1 MKNKYNIKLEDVITF
16 QNYFH
21 ALKECNKTVNYKYS
35 VQEYDCNCV
44 SNITDTINS
53 IKQGNI
59 PNVKNINP
67 VVIFER
73 GKQRIITPIDISD
86 RITQKVLCDKV
97 LIPSICP
104 HLIYDNGASMK
115 GKGTDFARRRVNEF
129 LEKAKHEYG
138 VSNLYV
144 LTFDFKSYFDSIPHE
159 QCYRVLKKYV
169 SDERLVNLTIGIIE
183 SYKLRS
189 IKSIDLPE
197 KRETALKR
205 LYNHQEKGICLGSQ
219 ISQIMAV
226 AIPNEFDHY
235 IKDKLKIKYYER
247 YMDDGVIILNDKKR
261 LLDIKDE
268 LSEVAKKYGL
278 NFNHKKTLIVKASK
292 GFTFLKI
299 KYHIN
304 AKGQTVKRLV
314 RSGIVR
320 ERKRLKK
327 FREKVSDNKM
337 TLQDVYNNMQSW
349 NAHAKLA
356 KCFLTT
362 KTMFNLYD
370 NYFGG
375 YKMTRK
381 YYRNHPNEKRRK
393 KVVRI

>member
-1 MKNKYNIKLEDVITF
+1 MNKYTIRLEDVITY
-16 QNYFH
+16 QNYFQ
-21 ALKECNKTVNYKYS
+21 ALKECNKAVNYKFS
-35 VQEYDCNCV
+35 VQEYDFNCV
-44 SNITDTINS
+44 QNITNTINA
-53 IKQGNI
+53 IKSGHI
-59 PNVKNINP
+59 PNVKSINP

-86 RITQKVLCDKV
+86 RITQKVICDNV
-97 LIPSICP
+97 LIPSICS

-115 GKGTDFARRRVNEF
+115 GKGTDFARKRVNEF
-129 LEKAKHEYG
+129 LEKAKREYG
-138 VSNLYV
+138 AENVYV

-159 QCYRVLKKYV
+159 QCYRVLKKYI
-169 SDERLVNLTIGIIE
+169 SDKRLVDLTIGIIE

-189 IKSIDLPE
+189 IMSIESE
-197 KRETALKR
+197 KQRERALKK
-205 LYNHQEKGICLGSQ
+205 LYNHQERGICLGSQ

-226 AIPNEFDHY
+226 AVPNEFDHY

-261 LLDIKDE
+261 LLNIKDE
-268 LSEVAKKYGL
+268 LSEVAKKYRL

-304 AKGQTVKRLV
+304 PKGQTVKRLV

-356 KCFLTT
+356 KCFLIT